1 MHDELHQKDLPY
13 PTNNKIMAPETKEI
27 CSYLKDVLN
36 FRNFIEIP
44 DDDKNYF
51 CISNE
56 ELKSGKIAHDS
67 RENYLRRWMPQK
79 TKNNSDQ
86 QNEEMEVLL
95 IPKMVCDIIPKYCST
110 ISLNKD
116 RAWEYR
122 KVSLLY
128 IKAKCNIKT
137 MELTPVSGESLIWSD
152 PIIKDCHPNPIIY
165 LLSKIIEKIIN
176 KNSVGSGSVKFEL
189 KRAQCI
195 TDDGSDWQ
203 TYISKVEDNFKER
216 TGKDFFST
224 DVLADEN
231 GNIHQLYDEYL
242 HGKTIVIKDDTV
254 FATSHIVNLLSHIV
268 SDTDTELPLLE
279 SMLLDRRG
287 KKTLVKHSLGTKIKE
302 HAGQMKNEY
311 PLANAQR
318 NAVHCFHDLKDGEM
332 LAVSGPPG
340 TGKTTMLQSIVA
352 DMLVRTTLIAKN
364 NPNSI
369 SSPLILATSANNK
382 AITNII
388 DAFSSSNEDTS
399 NVRMDSRW
407 LLYDADGVEKF
418 VPMATYL
425 PSNSVDSKKV
435 KDYFITDADGGGN
448 YGALRMRY
456 FKDPSD
462 FYDRASTILGGTHK
476 SAESIMFLL
485 SKIMDIY
492 QNQLIK
498 IDNLITGNHHS
509 IDMLKEE
516 IDKIKQ
522 KYGKNE
528 KVKKLIDDYLAD
540 DPANRPMEAEFI
552 DRLLDL
558 TLRYDLYWLAVH
570 YNECQWIKR
579 LESQRKDTNYLKKV
593 YGKYLFDEIRYV
605 CPCIVSTFFRAPKLF
620 EFKHKDGRRNY
631 NYGLAD
637 LLIVDEAGQVSPEIG
652 LPTFALAKKAIVV
665 GDVKQIPPVYSVPE
679 ITDDDYWEKNIK
691 RVATESQRNLL
702 SCCKSSIMAIAEK
715 RCPFERTTTQGIRKD
730 GLFLNEHRR
739 CVDEIIDYSNQLIYG
754 GELTPRRGSSAKN
767 CVIKD
772 LPPMGIYVNESPSKA
787 KDGSRFN
794 KGEIEVIKNCIKA
807 NESSILEAYSTTKK
821 PKKITELINII
832 TPFKAQ
838 STLIHQDDYLR
849 KFPAGTVHTFQGAES
864 PIVIFSMVY
873 GKNDNPVFI
882 KSNHELMNVAV
893 SRAKD
898 HFIVVGSK
906 ACLERNKDDEACR
919 LLDTKLKTIN
929 P

>member
-1 MHDELHQKDLPY
+1 M
-13 PTNNKIMAPETKEI
+13 
-27 CSYLKDVLN
+27 
-36 FRNFIEIP
+36 
-44 DDDKNYF
+44 
-51 CISNE
+51 
-56 ELKSGKIAHDS
+56 G
-67 RENYLRRWMPQK
+67 
-79 TKNNSDQ
+79 SD
-86 QNEEMEVLL
+86 
-95 IPKMVCDIIPKYCST
+95 
-110 ISLNKD
+110 
-116 RAWEYR
+116 
-122 KVSLLY
+122 
-128 IKAKCNIKT
+128 
-137 MELTPVSGESLIWSD
+137 
-152 PIIKDCHPNPIIY
+152 
-165 LLSKIIEKIIN
+165 
-176 KNSVGSGSVKFEL
+176 SVKFEL
-189 KRAQCI
+189 KRAQVI
-195 TDDGSDWQ
+195 TDDGSSDWQ

-268 SDTDTELPLLE
+268 SDVNTKLPLLE

-287 KKTLVKHSLGTKIKE
+287 KKTMVDHTLGNRIRG
-302 HAGQMKNEY
+302 HVGQMKNGY

-318 NAVHCFHDLKDGEM
+318 DAVHCFHDLKDGEV

-352 DMLVRTTLIAKN
+352 DMLVRTTLVAKN

-388 DAFSSSNEDTS
+388 DAFSSSNEDIS

-435 KDYFITDADGGGN
+435 RDYFITDADGGGN

-476 SAESIMFLL
+476 SAESIMLLL

-498 IDNLITGNHHS
+498 IDNLITGNPHS

-579 LESQRKDTNYLKKV
+579 LESQRKDTNYLKRV
-593 YGKYLFDEIRYV
+593 YGKFLFDEIRYV

-631 NYGLAD
+631 NYGFAD

-665 GDVKQIPPVYSVPE
+665 GDIKQIPPVYSVPE
-679 ITDDDYWEKNIK
+679 ITDEDYWKKNVK
-691 RVATESQRNLL
+691 RDASDSQHNLL

-715 RCPFERTTTQGIRKD
+715 RCPFERTTKQGVRKD

-754 GELTPRRGSSAKN
+754 GELSPKRGSSAKN
-767 CVIKD
+767 CLTMN
-772 LPPMGIYVNESPSKA
+772 LPPMGIYVNESPSKI

-794 KGEIEVIKNCIKA
+794 KGEVEVIKNWIKA
-807 NESSILEAYSTTKK
+807 NESSILEAYSAPDK
-821 PKKITELINII
+821 PKKITDLINII

-838 STLIHQDDYLR
+838 SSLIHQDDYLR

-919 LLDTKLKTIN
+919 LLDIKLKVIN

>member
-1 MHDELHQKDLPY
+1 
-13 PTNNKIMAPETKEI
+13 MAPETKEI

-56 ELKSGKIAHDS
+56 ELKSGKIAHDN
-67 RENYLRRWMPQK
+67 RESYLRRWMPQK
-79 TKNNSDQ
+79 TKNNSDL
-86 QNEEMEVLL
+86 QNEEVEVVL
-95 IPKMVCDIIPKYCST
+95 IPKLVCDIIPKYCST
-110 ISLNKD
+110 ISVNKD

-137 MELTPVSGESLIWSD
+137 MEITPVAGESLIWSD

-203 TYISKVEDNFKER
+203 TYISKVEDNFKKR
-216 TGKDFFST
+216 TGKDFFSS

-268 SDTDTELPLLE
+268 SDVNTKLPLLE

-318 NAVHCFHDLKDGEM
+318 DAVHCFYDLKEGEV

-364 NPNSI
+364 NPKSI

-388 DAFSSSNEDTS
+388 DAFSSPDDDTS

-407 LLYDADGVEKF
+407 LCYEADGVEKF
-418 VPMATYL
+418 VPMAAYL

-456 FKDPSD
+456 FKDSSD

-476 SAESIMFLL
+476 SAESIMLLL

-492 QNQLIK
+492 QSQLIK
-498 IDNLITGNHHS
+498 IDNLITGNPHS

-522 KYGKNE
+522 KYGNNE

-540 DPANRPMEAEFI
+540 DPANRPTEAEFI
-552 DRLLDL
+552 DCLLDL

-579 LESQRKDTNYLKKV
+579 LESQRKDTNYLKRV
-593 YGKYLFDEIRYV
+593 YGKFLFDEIRYV

-631 NYGLAD
+631 NYGFAD

-665 GDVKQIPPVYSVPE
+665 GDIKQIPPVYSVPE
-679 ITDDDYWEKNIK
+679 ITDEDYWKKNVK
-691 RVATESQRNLL
+691 RDASDSQHNLL

-715 RCPFERTTTQGIRKD
+715 RCPFERTTKQGVRKD

-754 GELTPRRGSSAKN
+754 GELSPKRGSSAKN
-767 CVIKD
+767 CLTMN
-772 LPPMGIYVNESPSKA
+772 LPPMGIYVNESPSKI

-794 KGEIEVIKNCIKA
+794 KGEVEVIKNWIKA
-807 NESSILEAYSTTKK
+807 NESSILEAYSAPDK

-838 STLIHQDDYLR
+838 SSLIHQDDYLR

-919 LLDTKLKTIN
+919 LLDTKLKVIN

>member
-1 MHDELHQKDLPY
+1 
-13 PTNNKIMAPETKEI
+13 MAPETKEI

-56 ELKSGKIAHDS
+56 ELKSGKITHDN
-67 RENYLRRWMPQK
+67 RESYLRHWMPQK
-79 TKNNSDQ
+79 TKNNSDL
-86 QNEEMEVLL
+86 QNEEVEVLL
-95 IPKMVCDIIPKYCST
+95 IPKLVCDIIPKYCST
-110 ISLNKD
+110 ISVNKD

-137 MELTPVSGESLIWSD
+137 MEITPVAGESLIWSD

-176 KNSVGSGSVKFEL
+176 KNSVGSDSVKFEL
-189 KRAQCI
+189 KRAQVI
-195 TDDGSDWQ
+195 TDDGSSDWQ

-268 SDTDTELPLLE
+268 SDVNTKLPLLE

-287 KKTLVKHSLGTKIKE
+287 KKTMVDHTLGNRIRG
-302 HAGQMKNEY
+302 HVGQMKNGY

-318 NAVHCFHDLKDGEM
+318 DAVHCFHDLKDGEV

-352 DMLVRTTLIAKN
+352 DMLVRTTLVAKS

-388 DAFSSSNEDTS
+388 DAFSSSNEDIS

-435 KDYFITDADGGGN
+435 RDYFITDADGGGN

-476 SAESIMFLL
+476 SAESIMLLL

-498 IDNLITGNHHS
+498 IDNLITGNPHS

-579 LESQRKDTNYLKKV
+579 LESQRKDTNYLKRV
-593 YGKYLFDEIRYV
+593 YGKFLFDEIRYV

-620 EFKHKDGRRNY
+620 
-631 NYGLAD
+631 
-637 LLIVDEAGQVSPEIG
+637 
-652 LPTFALAKKAIVV
+652 
-665 GDVKQIPPVYSVPE
+665 
-679 ITDDDYWEKNIK
+679 
-691 RVATESQRNLL
+691 
-702 SCCKSSIMAIAEK
+702 
-715 RCPFERTTTQGIRKD
+715 
-730 GLFLNEHRR
+730 
-739 CVDEIIDYSNQLIYG
+739 
-754 GELTPRRGSSAKN
+754 
-767 CVIKD
+767 
-772 LPPMGIYVNESPSKA
+772 
-787 KDGSRFN
+787 
-794 KGEIEVIKNCIKA
+794 
-807 NESSILEAYSTTKK
+807 
-821 PKKITELINII
+821 
-832 TPFKAQ
+832 
-838 STLIHQDDYLR
+838 
-849 KFPAGTVHTFQGAES
+849 
-864 PIVIFSMVY
+864 
-873 GKNDNPVFI
+873 
-882 KSNHELMNVAV
+882 
-893 SRAKD
+893 
-898 HFIVVGSK
+898 
-906 ACLERNKDDEACR
+906 
-919 LLDTKLKTIN
+919 
-929 P
+929 

>member
-1 MHDELHQKDLPY
+1 
-13 PTNNKIMAPETKEI
+13 MAPETKEI
-27 CSYLKDVLN
+27 CSYLKDVLI

-44 DDDKNYF
+44 DDDQNYF

-67 RENYLRRWMPQK
+67 RENYLRRWVPKNAK
-79 TKNNSDQ
+79 TDSDSKNTTVD
-86 QNEEMEVLL
+86 VLL
-95 IPKMVCDIIPKYCST
+95 IPKLVCDIVPKYCST

-116 RAWEYR
+116 RAWEYK

-128 IKAKCNIKT
+128 IKAKCDITT
-137 MELTPVSGESLIWSD
+137 MEISPVAGESLIWSD

-165 LLSKIIEKIIN
+165 FISKIIEKIFN
-176 KNSVGSGSVKFEL
+176 KNNTGSDSIKFEL
-189 KRAQCI
+189 KRASGKADNCF
-195 TDDGSDWQ
+195 DWQ
-203 TYISKVEDNFKER
+203 TYISKVEDNFKKR

-224 DVLADEN
+224 DILADEN
-231 GNIHQLYDEYL
+231 GNMHQLYDELL
-242 HGKTIVIKDDTV
+242 HGKTIVMKDDTV
-254 FATSHIVNLLSHIV
+254 FATSHIVNLLSNIV
-268 SDTDTELPLLE
+268 WDTNTELPLLE

-318 NAVHCFHDLKDGEM
+318 DAVHSFYDLKDGEV

-352 DMLVRTTLIAKN
+352 DMLVRTTLIAKS
-364 NPNSI
+364 NPESI

-388 DAFSSSNEDTS
+388 DAFSSPDDDTS

-407 LLYDADGVEKF
+407 LCYDADGVEKF
-418 VPMATYL
+418 VPMAAYL
-425 PSNSVDSKKV
+425 PSNSVDSKKI

-476 SAESIMFLL
+476 SVESIMFLL

-498 IDNLITGNHHS
+498 IDHLITGNPHS

-522 KYGKNE
+522 KYGKNG

-540 DPANRPMEAEFI
+540 DSANRPTEADFI

-558 TLRYDLYWLAVH
+558 TVRYDLYWLAVH

-579 LESQRKDTNYLKKV
+579 LESQRKDTNYLKRV
-593 YGKYLFDEIRYV
+593 YGKFLFDEIRYI

-631 NYGLAD
+631 NYGIAD

-652 LPTFALAKKAIVV
+652 LPTFALAKKAVVV

-679 ITDDDYWEKNIK
+679 VTDDDYWEKNIK
-691 RVATESQRNLL
+691 RVTTESQHNLL

-730 GLFLNEHRR
+730 GVFLNEHRR

-754 GELTPRRGSSAKN
+754 GELTPKRGSSAKN
-767 CVIKD
+767 CLTMN
-772 LPPMGIYVNESPSKA
+772 LPSMGIYVNESPSKT

-794 KGEIEVIKNCIKA
+794 KGEVEVIKNWIKA
-807 NESSILEAYSTTKK
+807 NESSILEAYSAPDK
-821 PKKITELINII
+821 PKKITDLINII

-838 STLIHQDDYLR
+838 SSLIHQDDYLR

-919 LLDTKLKTIN
+919 LLDTKLKVIN

>member
-1 MHDELHQKDLPY
+1 
-13 PTNNKIMAPETKEI
+13 MAPETKEI

-56 ELKSGKIAHDS
+56 ELKSGKITHDN
-67 RENYLRRWMPQK
+67 RESYLRHWMPQK
-79 TKNNSDQ
+79 TKNNSDL
-86 QNEEMEVLL
+86 QNEEVEVLL
-95 IPKMVCDIIPKYCST
+95 IPKLVCDIIPKYCST
-110 ISLNKD
+110 ISVNKD

-137 MELTPVSGESLIWSD
+137 MEITPVAGESLIWSD

-176 KNSVGSGSVKFEL
+176 KNSVGSDSVKFEL
-189 KRAQCI
+189 KRAQVI
-195 TDDGSDWQ
+195 TDDGSSDWQ

-268 SDTDTELPLLE
+268 SDVNTKLPLLE

-287 KKTLVKHSLGTKIKE
+287 KKTMVDHTLGNRIRG
-302 HAGQMKNEY
+302 HVGQMKNGY

-318 NAVHCFHDLKDGEM
+318 DAVHCFHDLKDGEV

-352 DMLVRTTLIAKN
+352 DMLVRTTLVAKN

-388 DAFSSSNEDTS
+388 DAFSSSNEDIS

-435 KDYFITDADGGGN
+435 RDYFITDADGGGN

-476 SAESIMFLL
+476 SAESIMLLL

-498 IDNLITGNHHS
+498 IDNLITGNPHS

-579 LESQRKDTNYLKKV
+579 LESQRKDTNYLKRV
-593 YGKYLFDEIRYV
+593 YGKFLFDEIRYV

-631 NYGLAD
+631 NYGFAD

-665 GDVKQIPPVYSVPE
+665 GDIKQIPPVYSVPE
-679 ITDDDYWEKNIK
+679 ITDEDYWKKNVK
-691 RVATESQRNLL
+691 RDASDSQHNLL

-715 RCPFERTTTQGIRKD
+715 RCPFERTTKQGVRKD

-754 GELTPRRGSSAKN
+754 GELSPKRGSSAKN
-767 CVIKD
+767 CLTMN
-772 LPPMGIYVNESPSKA
+772 LPPMGIYVNESPSKI

-794 KGEIEVIKNCIKA
+794 KGEVEVIKNWIKA
-807 NESSILEAYSTTKK
+807 NESSILEAYSAPDK
-821 PKKITELINII
+821 PKKITDLINII

-838 STLIHQDDYLR
+838 SSLIHQDDYLR

-919 LLDTKLKTIN
+919 LLDIKLKVIN